1 MRPITRPAP
10 VSSTLQS
17 LLSILVLS
25 LAFTSGSLLAQEAET
40 VNDVQEPDAAATAAE
55 TDDATPADG
64 AVESEAS
71 VGRTGREYEV
81 RDQLYSLVRTYQP
94 GLGSTLAFHPDLLSD
109 REFLS
114 SYPALADFLDLHPE
128 VRREPYFYFGQF
140 QTHHYDPADAL
151 LEVIAILG
159 TVALV
164 ALALAWLI
172 RTWIEQRRWNRLSKN
187 QIDVHNRILDRFGSS
202 EELLEYVRTS
212 AGTRFLEAAPIA
224 VHTERGSS
232 PQARIVRT
240 VQIGVIVVAA
250 ALGAL
255 LISGRF
261 DDEGSRVLFSLG
273 VIALSVGVGFI
284 GSAVVSNVLS
294 QRLGLW
300 DDRRSSDP
308 ALAPGRDEIVG

>member
-1 MRPITRPAP
+1 MRPITRTAP
-10 VSSTLQS
+10 VLPTL
-17 LLSILVLS
+17 LAILVLS
-25 LAFTSGSLLAQEAET
+25 TPGALLAQEAPET
-40 VNDVQEPDAAATAAE
+40 DQTPVTDQESAATASA
-55 TDDATPADG
+55 TDDATPAATDG
-64 AVESEAS
+64 DSVETEATR
-71 VGRTGREYEV
+71 GRTGREYEV
-81 RDQLYSLVRTYQP
+81 RNQLYSLIRTYQP

-109 REFLS
+109 QEFLS
-114 SYPALADFLDLHPE
+114 SYPALSDFLDRHPE

-140 QTHHYDPADAL
+140 QTHQYDPADAL

-187 QIDVHNRILDRFGSS
+187 QIEVHNRILDRFGSS
-202 EELLEYVRTS
+202 EDLLEYVRTS

-250 ALGAL
+250 ALGTL

-261 DDEGSRVLFSLG
+261 DEDGSQVLFSLG

-284 GSAVVSNVLS
+284 GSAAVSNVLS

-308 ALAPGRDEIVG
+308 ALAPGRDELVQ